1 MDYQR
6 SERVGDLL
14 IEVIAEV
21 LREEIRDPRVA
32 AVTITA
38 AKVSKDLR
46 QARVYF
52 TILGG
57 LAGKDA
63 VLAGLQSAT
72 GFIRSRA
79 GKQLKLRYVPTL
91 EFFYDQSADEA
102 QRIDDLLKQVKQ

>member
-38 AKVSKDLR
+38 SKVSKDLR

-57 LAGKDA
+57 SADDKDA
-63 VLAGLQSAT
+63 VLAGLKSAT

-102 QRIDDLLKQVKQ
+102 QRIDDLLKRVK

>member
-6 SERVGDLL
+6 SERVADLL
-14 IEVIAEV
+14 IEVIVEV
-21 LREEIRDPRVA
+21 LRQDIADPRVA

-38 AKVSKDLR
+38 AKVTRDLR

-57 LAGKDA
+57 AAEKDA
-63 VLAGLQSAT
+63 VTAGLKSAT
-72 GFIRSRA
+72 GFIRSRIA
-79 GKQLKLRYVPTL
+79 KQLKLRYVPSI
-91 EFFYDQSADEA
+91 EFFYDVSADEA

>member
-1 MDYQR
+1 MDYRR

-46 QARVYF
+46 QAHVYF

-57 LAGKDA
+57 SADKDA
-63 VLAGLQSAT
+63 VLTGLKSAT

-91 EFFYDQSADEA
+91 EFFFDQSADEA